1 MKILNGQIV
10 VTLWSSREG
19 SESSVIFK
27 SIKLDE
33 IAPADYADGNE
44 NLAMSLRIFHHL
56 RDKRVEKDII

>member
-1 MKILNGQIV
+1 MNGQLV

-27 SIKLDE
+27 SITLDE
-33 IAPADYADGNE
+33 IAQADCADGNE

-56 RDKRVEKDII
+56 RDRRVEKDII